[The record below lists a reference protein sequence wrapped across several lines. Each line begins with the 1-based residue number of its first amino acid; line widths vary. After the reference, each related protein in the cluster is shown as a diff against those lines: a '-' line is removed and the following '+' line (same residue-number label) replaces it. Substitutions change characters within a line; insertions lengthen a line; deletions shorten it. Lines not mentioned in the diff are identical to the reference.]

1 MIQLFRPYV
10 SEEAIAE
17 VAATLRSGWIGS
29 GPKTAEFEALF
40 ATYVGAR
47 YAVAVNSATAALHL
61 AMIVSGVRPNDEVL
75 TPSLTFVSTNQAIL
89 YQQAMPVFVDV
100 DERTLTIDLEKAE
113 RLISPRVRAIVVV
126 HYGGNPPDL
135 AAVYSFARRHNLVV
149 IEDAAH
155 ACGATFREQRIG
167 SFGLT
172 CFSFHA
178 VKNLPVGDGGM
189 LTLNDEAMYNEL
201 VRLRWM
207 GIDRDT
213 FARSANTYQ
222 WEYDVKELGYKYQMN
237 DIAAAIG
244 VAHLKQL
251 DEWNERRREIV
262 NIYRNELASLESQ
275 GLRFVEH
282 TFGACSAN
290 HLCVIRVPRRN
301 AIVEALKR
309 YDIIVGVHY
318 KPNHYYALFNQARKG
333 DLAVTE
339 QVYEEIMS
347 LPMHLFLT
355 NENAYSVCQA
365 LRTILTSS
373 SVASS

>member
-29 GPKTAEFEALF
+29 GAKTAEFEERF
-40 ATYVGAR
+40 AEYVGAR

-61 AMIVSGVRPNDEVL
+61 AMVVSGVRPDDEVL
-75 TPSLTFVSTNQAIL
+75 TPSLTFVSTSEAIL
-89 YQQAMPVFVDV
+89 YQRATPVFVDV
-100 DERTLTIDLEKAE
+100 DERTLIMDLEKAE
-113 RLISPRVRAIVVV
+113 RLMSPRVRAVVVV

-135 AAVYSFARRHNLVV
+135 DALYSFARRHGLAVV
-149 IEDAAH
+149 EDAAH
-155 ACGATFREQRIG
+155 ACGATFRGRRIG

-189 LTLNDEAMYNEL
+189 VTTDDEAVRAQL

-213 FARSANTYQ
+213 FARSTNGYQ
-222 WEYDVKELGYKYQMN
+222 WEYDVVELGYKYQMN

-244 VAHLKQL
+244 LAHLRQV
-251 DEWNERRREIV
+251 DEWNERRRELV
-262 NIYRNELASLESQ
+262 AIYRNELGGMESH

-282 TFGACSAN
+282 TEGAVSSN

-301 AIVEALKR
+301 AVVEALKR
-309 YDIIVGVHY
+309 DGIVVGVHY
-318 KPNHYYALFNQARKG
+318 KPNHHYQLFSRARRDDLSVTDQAY
-333 DLAVTE
+333 E
-339 QVYEEIMS
+339 QIMS
-347 LPMHLFLT
+347 LPMHILLT
-355 NENAYSVCQA
+355 DEDVREACHS
-365 LRTILTSS
+365 LRTALKSFS
-373 SVASS
+373 

>member
-29 GPKTAEFEALF
+29 GAKTAEFEERF
-40 ATYVGAR
+40 AEYVGAR

-61 AMIVSGVRPNDEVL
+61 AMVVSGVRPGDEVL
-75 TPSLTFVSTNQAIL
+75 APSLTFVSTSEAIL
-89 YQQAMPVFVDV
+89 YQGATPVFVDV
-100 DERTLTIDLEKAE
+100 DERTLIIDLEKAE
-113 RLISPRVRAIVVV
+113 RLMSPRVRAVVVV

-135 AAVYSFARRHNLVV
+135 DAVYSFARRHRLAVV
-149 IEDAAH
+149 EDAAH
-155 ACGATFREQRIG
+155 ACGATFRGRRVG

-189 LTLNDEAMYNEL
+189 LTTDDEAVRAQL

-213 FARSANTYQ
+213 FARSANGYH
-222 WEYDVKELGYKYQMN
+222 WEYDVVELGYKYQMN
-237 DIAAAIG
+237 DITAAIG
-244 VAHLKQL
+244 LAHLPRV
-251 DEWNERRREIV
+251 DEWNGRRREIV
-262 NIYRNELASLESQ
+262 DVYRNELGGMESR

-282 TFGACSAN
+282 TDGATSSN

-301 AIVEALKR
+301 AVVEALKR
-309 YDIIVGVHY
+309 GGIFVGVHY
-318 KPNHYYALFNQARKG
+318 KPNHHYPLFGEARRG
-333 DLAVTE
+333 DLSVTE
-339 QVYEEIMS
+339 QAYEQIMS
-347 LPMHLFLT
+347 LPLHLLLT
-355 NENAYSVCQA
+355 DEDVREVCHSLRAA
-365 LRTILTSS
+365 LKSS
-373 SVASS
+373 S